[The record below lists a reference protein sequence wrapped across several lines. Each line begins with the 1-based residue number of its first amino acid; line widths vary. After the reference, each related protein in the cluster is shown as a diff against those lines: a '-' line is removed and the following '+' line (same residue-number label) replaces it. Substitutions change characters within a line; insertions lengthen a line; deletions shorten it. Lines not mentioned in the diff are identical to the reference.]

1 MSKARSALAR
11 SSDPDNAKP
20 DYGRL
25 TPADISLILKL
36 RDADKTQ
43 TEIAQ
48 IIGYSVSTVCRC
60 LQDFQDTRIP
70 AQAKLRNAALRLT
83 ERVIDQADV
92 DQSMELL
99 DRIGVAEKR
108 QERTGATQGVQI
120 VIGMPGQPA
129 AQPPVLSITSS
140 PHAPDTAG

>member
-1 MSKARSALAR
+1 MPKAKRSSALAEL
-11 SSDPDNAKP
+11 PDNAKP
-20 DYGRL
+20 DYSRL

-43 TEIAQ
+43 TEIAAV
-48 IIGYSVSTVCRC
+48 IGCSVSSVCRC
-60 LQDFQDTRIP
+60 LQDFADTRLT
-70 AQAKLRNAALRLT
+70 AKAKLQNAALRLT
-83 ERVIDQADV
+83 ERVIQDADV
-92 DQSMELL
+92 DQSLELL